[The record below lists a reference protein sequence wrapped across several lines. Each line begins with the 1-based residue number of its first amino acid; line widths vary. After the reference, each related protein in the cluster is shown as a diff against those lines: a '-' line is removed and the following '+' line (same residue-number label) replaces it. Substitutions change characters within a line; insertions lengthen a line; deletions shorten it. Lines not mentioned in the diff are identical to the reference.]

1 LSAPI
6 GTVVPGSPVGV
17 ANVVQN
23 GVFSWLIFEPFTS
36 SLGLSNGRLSWGKAV
51 HGAAGHAPHRS
62 AQTSRPTLRPESQPM
77 TIEQYPVP
85 MAHGHA
91 LLVRRTFFP
100 VCMGRGEFRCAVVFS
115 RYTRASTTS
124 TRGPGFMATSSTNPF
139 HCCCFVGSLAKA
151 DVSPPG
157 RSVGISVLRRANVA
171 VMACA
176 SRSHLKPY
184 ACASIQI
191 LQKSFAADCSGPSSR
206 GISKLSISGMA

>member
-1 LSAPI
+1 MAPPD
-6 GTVVPGSPVGV
+6 T
-17 ANVVQN
+17 
-23 GVFSWLIFEPFTS
+23 
-36 SLGLSNGRLSWGKAV
+36 
-51 HGAAGHAPHRS
+51 APHRS

-115 RYTRASTTS
+115 RYARASTTS
-124 TRGPGFMATSSTNPF
+124 TRGPGFTATSSTNPF
-139 HCCCFVGSLAKA
+139 HCCRFVGSLAKA

-191 LQKSFAADCSGPSSR
+191 LQKSFRPPTALGHPVEEY
-206 GISKLSISGMA
+206 LSYQSLAWLDRQSPVNRHAYPWWNQ